1 MKFINYIALICSV
14 FMISSCDSFL
24 DKQEDEALT
33 FEKIWSKRSTV
44 EKYLNNVWGFMPD
57 ESNWVD
63 ENQIGRAHV

>member
-14 FMISSCDSFL
+14 LMISSCDSFL

-44 EKYLNNVWGFMPD
+44 EKSLIMYGDSCLMNR
-57 ESNWVD
+57 
-63 ENQIGRAHV
+63 IG